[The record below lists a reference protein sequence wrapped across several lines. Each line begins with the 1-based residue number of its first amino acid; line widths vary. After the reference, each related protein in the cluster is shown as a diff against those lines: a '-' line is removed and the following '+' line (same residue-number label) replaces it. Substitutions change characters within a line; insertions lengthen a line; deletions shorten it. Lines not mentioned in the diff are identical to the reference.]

1 MMRASDSNMCSVRAA
16 RRGLSLIEML
26 VVITASAMIIGLIVG
41 MIQMLIRA
49 DRAARDHLVRSAAV
63 NQLSRSLTQQ
73 VRAAVK
79 ADCVQRDETATL
91 QLKLGDDADVEFQ
104 SRTDTV
110 IRTDREAGHVRR
122 QEKYALPARSEARFE
137 IRSDDGSTTVCLV
150 VTQRTSQPDQGPSR
164 EYRVE
169 ATLGRDHRFV
179 PRGD

>member
-1 MMRASDSNMCSVRAA
+1 MMRMMQSTRAA

-41 MIQMLIRA
+41 VIQMLIRA
-49 DRAARDHLVRSAAV
+49 DRTARDHLVRSAAV

-110 IRTDREAGHVRR
+110 IRTDREAGQVRR
-122 QEKYALPARSEARFE
+122 QEKYTLPARSEARFE
-137 IRSDDGSTTVCLV
+137 VRVEGMTTTVSLEV
-150 VTQRTSQPDQGPSR
+150 LQRRGQGQDGPVR
-164 EYRVE
+164 ELRVD
-169 ATLGRDHRFV
+169 ATLGRDYRFATQK
-179 PRGD
+179 D